1 MNSYIVTL
9 KNLDGDK
16 CKITIYDCES
26 QKAAMDEAESDR
38 GKGWL
43 AVMCVKVKDE
53 VKAWVN

>member
-53 VKAWVN
+53 VKA